1 MTTQTMRTM
10 KIEAIAED
18 EIRAA
23 VDGWVEAV
31 QQRDLDRIMSYYA
44 PDVVSFDAIV
54 ALQFKGREAYR
65 KHWESCLNMCAG
77 EMAFE
82 VHELVV
88 AAERDVAFC
97 HYLLTCG
104 ATNEQGEKQ
113 VGWMRA
119 TVCYRAIGGRW
130 LIVHEHF
137 SAPFDMESGKALLDL
152 KP

>member
-65 KHWESCLNMCAG
+65 KHWKACLSMCAG

-82 VHELVV
+82 VHELAV

-104 ATNEQGEKQ
+104 ATDEQGEKQ
-113 VGWMRA
+113 IGWMRA

>member
-1 MTTQTMRTM
+1 MSSKTMTNR
-10 KIEAIAED
+10 KIEATAEE

-31 QQRDLDRIMSYYA
+31 RQRDLDRIMSYYA
-44 PDVVSFDAIV
+44 PDVVSFDAIL

-65 KHWESCLNMCAG
+65 QHWRACLDMCTS

-82 VHELVV
+82 VRELAV
-88 AAERDVAFC
+88 AADRDVAFC
-97 HYLLTCG
+97 HYLLSCG
-104 ATNEQGEKQ
+104 GTKEDGEKE

-130 LIVHEHF
+130 LVVHEHF
-137 SAPFDMESGKALLDL
+137 SAPFDMESGKALLGL

>member
-1 MTTQTMRTM
+1 MSSKTMTNR
-10 KIEAIAED
+10 KIETTAED

-23 VDGWVEAV
+23 VDSWVKAV
-31 QQRDLDRIMSYYA
+31 VARDIDGIMSHYA

-65 KHWESCLNMCAG
+65 KHWEACLSMCEG

-82 VHELVV
+82 VHELAV

-97 HYLLTCG
+97 HYLVTCG
-104 ATNEQGEKQ
+104 ATKEDGEKQ

-119 TVCYRAIGGRW
+119 TVCYRSIGQRW

-137 SAPFDMESGKALLDL
+137 SAPFDMESGKALLNL
-152 KP
+152 VP